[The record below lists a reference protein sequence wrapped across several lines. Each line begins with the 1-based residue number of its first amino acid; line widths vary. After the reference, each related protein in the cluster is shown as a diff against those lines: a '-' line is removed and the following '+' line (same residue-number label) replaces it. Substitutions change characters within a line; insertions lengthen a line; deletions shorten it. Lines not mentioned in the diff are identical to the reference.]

1 MRKIFAILFFVLS
14 VGLFAQDSVQVLLP
28 VQSTGVADFLA
39 QHPEYD
45 GRGTIVFIFDT
56 GVDMGVDGLKQTST
70 GDVKV
75 IDVRDFTG
83 QGDIKYYEAD
93 IDDED
98 DKYYFENEDMEYKV
112 FGADKL
118 PLKAYNDKY
127 YIGDLPETL
136 WKNSGS
142 GVTDVNGNG
151 KRNDNFY
158 FVVFEAAENDWVL
171 FIDKNANGD
180 LSDEKPIR
188 NYAINHDTFTFK
200 SEDDLPDFTIA
211 VNIFPKES
219 KVSFFFD
226 DGSHGTHCAGI
237 AAGYKIGGE
246 NLNGVAPGAQII
258 ALKLGNNNYAGGA
271 TVTGSMRKCFE
282 FADSVSKAQEKP
294 CIVNMSFGIGSEIE
308 GRAEME
314 KFIDKLVKNNPYL
327 YICISNGN
335 EGPGIST
342 TGLPAASGSVLSSG
356 AILTKEVGNNLYGT
370 VQTKDRLTY
379 FTSRG
384 GEVMKPDV
392 ASPGACVSTVPN
404 FSKHDRFW
412 GTSMASPYSTG
423 VLSLLMSAMAQEY
436 PDVKI
441 PSFVLYQAIR
451 EGAVPM
457 DGYDYLDQ
465 GAGEINVVNAYNV
478 LKKYIE
484 QGIVNNY
491 EHFETRTIATTMPNL
506 KSSALYIRDGRF
518 ITDKDIFSFKIKRS
532 NFLNKKKFY
541 RIYKI
546 KSSAD
551 WLKPVQRK
559 IHFRNNQP
567 AEITVRFDTKKM
579 KEPGLYNAV
588 ITGYRAD
595 KTNFPEIQMMAT
607 VVIPYEFTDDNNY
620 EREWKNQTV
629 DISEV
634 KRYFLSVPAGATSM
648 KITLSRADKK
658 YALMLGLLHDP
669 DGRQIERI
677 YFKYPDNADKQVITV
692 TDLEPGVYEFDAF
705 GYWSAEGVS
714 TYNLSVQFKSAET
727 IGGLTLS
734 ENHDYI
740 TVVNRFGRYETYQLK
755 AKFRGYEKKYVA
767 TVKAGK
773 NYELPVVFHKGE
785 KAKSFKI
792 WISKEDF
799 NKTTDF
805 AMMLNNSKGKSVAL
819 GGLSYQ
825 EDVISYAKRPKDDS
839 TFTLVLAPAFALDEG
854 EITVHIT
861 ERTNISKRM
870 TIIPSF
876 AGSKTAKMYPQSPIN
891 IDFRIKKPKF
901 DLPEN
906 AVYAVDLYFK
916 QNDENVQRI
925 PIKIK

>member
-1 MRKIFAILFFVLS
+1 MRKLLAILLLTFGVS
-14 VGLFAQDSVQVLLP
+14 AFAQDSVQVLLP
-28 VQSTGVADFLA
+28 VQSTGVAKFLS
-39 QHPEYD
+39 QHPDYD

-56 GVDMGVDGLKQTST
+56 GVDMGVDGLKETST
-70 GDVKV
+70 GETKV

-83 QGDIKYYEAD
+83 QGDIEYYEAD

-98 DKYYFENEDMEYKV
+98 DKYYFENEDTGFKV

-118 PLKAYNDKY
+118 ELKAFDEKY
-127 YIGDLPETL
+127 YIGNLPETL

-151 KRNDNFY
+151 KANDNFY
-158 FVVFEAAENDWVL
+158 FVVFQAAENDWVMY
-171 FIDKNANGD
+171 IDKNGNGD
-180 LSDEKPIR
+180 LSDEKPMR
-188 NYAINHDTFTFK
+188 NYAVNHDTFTFK
-200 SEDDLPDFTIA
+200 PEDDLPDFTIA
-211 VNIFPKES
+211 INIFPKEN

-237 AAGYKIGGE
+237 AAGYHIGGSE
-246 NLNGVAPGAQII
+246 LNGVAPGAQII

-314 KFIDKLVKNNPYL
+314 QFIDKLVKNNPYL

-342 TGLPAASGSVLSSG
+342 TGLPAASSSVLSSG

-384 GEVMKPDV
+384 GEVMKPDI

-404 FSKHDRFW
+404 FAHADRFW
-412 GTSMASPYSTG
+412 GTSMASPYTTG
-423 VLSLLMSAMAQEY
+423 VVALLMSAMRQEY

-465 GAGEINVVNAYNV
+465 GAGEINVINSYEI
-478 LKKYIE
+478 LKKYIK

-491 EHFETRTIATTMPNL
+491 EHFKTEALATSMPDL

-518 ITDKDIFSFKIKRS
+518 ITDKNKFSFKITRT
-532 NFLNKKKFY
+532 NFIGKKKFY
-541 RIYKI
+541 RIYRV
-546 KSSAD
+546 KSDAD
-551 WLKPVQRK
+551 WLIPIQKK

-567 AEITVRFDTKKM
+567 AEVTVRFDTKKM
-579 KEPGLYNAV
+579 KEPGVYNGT
-588 ITGYRAD
+588 ITAYRTD
-595 KTNFPEIQMMAT
+595 KTKFPEIRMMAT
-607 VVIPYEFTDDNNY
+607 VVIPYEFSGANNY
-620 EREWKNQTV
+620 EREWRNQTV
-629 DISEV
+629 DISGV

-648 KITLSRADKK
+648 KITVSKADKK

-669 DGRQIERI
+669 DGRQVERM
-677 YFKYPDNADKQVITV
+677 YFKAPDNADEQSITI
-692 TDLEPGVYEFDAF
+692 TNLEPGVYEFDTF

-714 TYNLSVQFKSAET
+714 TYNLRVQFKSAERSDT
-727 IGGLTLS
+727 KPLS
-734 ENHDYI
+734 ENHEQI
-740 TVVNRFGRYETYQLK
+740 TLVNRFGEYETYQMK
-755 AKFRGYEKKYVA
+755 AKFRGYEQQYVR
-767 TVKAGK
+767 KIEAGK
-773 NYELPVVFHKGE
+773 NLELPVTFRKGE
-785 KAKSFKI
+785 TVKSFNV

-799 NKTTDF
+799 NKVTDF
-805 AMMLNNSKGKSVAL
+805 ALMLNNSKGKTVAR

-825 EDVISYAKRPKDDS
+825 EETIIYSKRPKDDS
-839 TFTLVLAPAFALDEG
+839 TFTFVLAPAFALDEG
-854 EITVHIT
+854 EMTVHIT
-861 ERTNISKRM
+861 ERTAVSEKVRIV
-870 TIIPSF
+870 PSF
-876 AGSKTAKMYPQSPIN
+876 AGSKTVKMFPQSPVN
-891 IDFRIKKPKF
+891 IDFRIKKPKV
-901 DLPEN
+901 DLPEG
-906 AVYAVDLYFK
+906 AIYVMDLILE
-916 QNDENVQRI
+916 QNDETVHKI

>member
-1 MRKIFAILFFVLS
+1 MRKLLAILFFIFS
-14 VGLFAQDSVQVLLP
+14 ANFWAQDSVQVLLP
-28 VQSTGVADFLA
+28 VESTGVADFLA

-93 IDDED
+93 IEDED
-98 DKYYFENEDMEYKV
+98 DKYYFENEDMGYKV

-127 YIGDLPETL
+127 YIGNLPESL

-151 KRNDNFY
+151 KKNDNFY
-158 FVVFEAAENDWVL
+158 FVVFETAENDWVL

-180 LSDEKPIR
+180 LSDEKPMR
-188 NYAINHDTFTFK
+188 NYRVNHDTFTFK

-314 KFIDKLVKNNPYL
+314 KFIDKLVKKNPYL

-384 GEVMKPDV
+384 GEVMKPDI

-404 FSKHDRFW
+404 FAHGDRFW
-412 GTSMASPYSTG
+412 GTSMASPYTTG

-441 PSFVLYQAIR
+441 PSFVLYQAVR

-457 DGYDYLDQ
+457 EGYNYLDE
-465 GAGEINVVNAYNV
+465 GAGEINVVNAYKV

-491 EHFETRTIATTMPNL
+491 EHFKTQALATSMPDL
-506 KSSALYIRDGRF
+506 KSSALYIRNGNF
-518 ITDKDIFSFKIKRS
+518 ITNKDKFGFKITRT
-532 NFLNKKKFY
+532 NFIGKKKFY

-546 KSSAD
+546 KSDAD
-551 WLKPVQRK
+551 WLIPIQRK

-567 AEITVRFDTKKM
+567 AEITVRFDKNKM
-579 KEPGLYNAV
+579 KEPGLYNGT
-588 ITGYRAD
+588 ITAYRAD
-595 KTNFPEIQMMAT
+595 KTKFPEIRMMAT
-607 VVIPYEFTDDNNY
+607 VVVPYEFTEENGY
-620 EREWKNQTV
+620 KRKWKNQTV
-629 DISEV
+629 GISEV
-634 KRYFLSVPAGATSM
+634 KRYFLNVPGGATSM
-648 KITLSRADKK
+648 QIKIKSADEK
-658 YALMLGLLHDP
+658 YALMLALLHDP
-669 DGRQIERI
+669 DGRQVGRE
-677 YFKYPDNADKQVITV
+677 YFKYPGNSEETVITV

-714 TYNLSVQFKSAET
+714 TYNLEVSFESAER
-727 IGGLTLS
+727 IGNIALSDEHTKITL
-734 ENHDYI
+734 
-740 TVVNRFGRYETYQLK
+740 VNRFNSYETYQMK
-755 AKFRGYEKKYVA
+755 IKTRGYKLEHVF
-767 TVKAGK
+767 TIKAGEV
-773 NYELPVVFHKGE
+773 YEMPVVFRKGE
-785 KAKSFKI
+785 TAKSFEV

-805 AMMLNNSKGKSVAL
+805 ALMLNNSKGKTVAR

-825 EDVISYAKRPKDDS
+825 SETLFYAKRPKDDS
-839 TFTLVLAPAFALDEG
+839 TFTFVLAPAFALDEG
-854 EITVHIT
+854 EMTVHVT
-861 ERTNISKRM
+861 ETTSSKDKPR
-870 TIIPSF
+870 IIPSF
-876 AGSKTAKMYPQSPIN
+876 AGSKTVKLFPSSPVPV
-891 IDFRIKKPKF
+891 DFRIKKPETE
-901 DLPEN
+901 LPEG
-906 AVYAVDLYFK
+906 AVYSVDLYLEK
-916 QNDENVQRI
+916 NDKTVHKI
-925 PIKIK
+925 PLELK